1 MPQNDMNETN
11 GMEYESVSTPRQK
24 RKKKKKRF
32 TTADGIRLGVI
43 VVALGVFVF
52 ALVKLLNIQETYQ
65 EAKDIYA
72 DIQGQVVADETFP
85 DSTTANRLV
94 SPSKKVNWDKLFEI
108 QPNAVGYVDFPLLKI
123 FLPIAQG
130 EDNDY
135 YLNHTFDNKESWS
148 GSIFLD
154 YRLSKNLREG
164 HMVFYGHNMKDGSMF
179 HDLLQY
185 DSEDFFKKNVGKN
198 YFFIHTPKE
207 IRVYEIFSVGDVN
220 IDDNTKAYSIDITDE
235 FTAKDYAEYV
245 TSVQLYETGVSID
258 DVTQVATLF
267 TCQYDS
273 QSNVRHMVHGKL
285 VEIIEY

>member
-1 MPQNDMNETN
+1 MPVENKNTE
-11 GMEYESVSTPRQK
+11 GMDYESVSTPRPK

-32 TTADGIRLGVI
+32 TAADGIRLGVI
-43 VVALGVFVF
+43 VVAIGVFAF

-72 DIQGQVVADETFP
+72 DIQGQLISDETLP
-85 DSTTANRLV
+85 NNVTDTRLV
-94 SPSKKVNWDKLFEI
+94 SPSKKVNWDKAFAM
-108 QPNAVGYVDFPLLKI
+108 QPNTVGYVDLPLLKI
-123 FLPIAQG
+123 FLPIVQG

-135 YLNHTFDNKESWS
+135 YLNHTFDDKESWA

-164 HMVFYGHNMKDGSMF
+164 HLVFYGHNMKDGSMF

-185 DSEDFFKKNVGKN
+185 DSEDFFKKSVGKN
-198 YFFIHTPKE
+198 YFFIHTPEE
-207 IRVYEIFSVGDVN
+207 IRVYEIFSIGDVN
-220 IDDNTKAYSIDITDE
+220 IDDHTKAYTIDINDN

-245 TSVQLYETGVSID
+245 KTVQLYETGVSID

-285 VEIIEY
+285 VEIINY